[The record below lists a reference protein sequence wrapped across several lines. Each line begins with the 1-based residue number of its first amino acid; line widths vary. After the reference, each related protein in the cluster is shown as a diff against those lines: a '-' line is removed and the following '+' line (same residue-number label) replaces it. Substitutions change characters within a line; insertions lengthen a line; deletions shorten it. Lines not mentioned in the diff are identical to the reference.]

1 MEFAAEYIDQ
11 KLMAMKTRQLF
22 ALASALLFSIAGLTS
37 CEKDNPVKDADEAL
51 GKYEIADASSP
62 IQCIELTRDGE
73 YIVTKNPSKT
83 KADSDLELNDVWVY
97 GEFSFVDGAYL
108 LQGFGKIVI
117 DLLSGGA
124 AEILIDGNGWDPF
137 TVHANLASTV
147 QETTINRSLCHH
159 WDFKKTYF
167 SLSFS
172 DLPYLDFS
180 FELPGCDFSRW
191 FEKTGDKEGEQELE
205 KECKGLIFTENGTYA
220 VLFDGGKVNVGSWSW
235 ENSKDGSLNCE
246 WSNQYQS
253 FFKDYRFHGSL
264 TVDVTEEDPATC
276 TIVSSFETTMDR
288 YRLFRGYTSH
298 GMKTSLTY
306 YLEESK

>member
-1 MEFAAEYIDQ
+1 
-11 KLMAMKTRQLF
+11 MK
-22 ALASALLFSIAGLTS
+22 
-37 CEKDNPVKDADEAL
+37 NADEAL
-51 GKYEIADASSP
+51 GKYEISDASSP
-62 IQCIELTRDGE
+62 IQCIELTKDGE
-73 YIVTKNPSKT
+73 YIVTKNPAKT
-83 KADSDLELNDVWVY
+83 KSESDLDLNDVWVY
-97 GEFSFVDGAYL
+97 GKFTFVDGAYI

-124 AEILIDGNGWDPF
+124 AEILIDSGGWDPF

-147 QETTINRSLCHH
+147 QETTINRSLCRH

-172 DLPYLDFS
+172 DLPFLDFS
-180 FELPGCDFSRW
+180 FELPGCDFSKW
-191 FEKTGDKEGEQELE
+191 FEKTGDEEGEQELE
-205 KECKGLIFTENGTYA
+205 KECTGLIFTESGTYA
-220 VLFDGGKVNVGSWSW
+220 VLFDNGKVNVGSWAW
-235 ENSKDGSLNCE
+235 DNSADGSLKCE

-264 TVDVTEEDPATC
+264 IVDVLEEDPATC
-276 TIVSSFETTMDR
+276 TIFRSFETTMER
-288 YRLFRGYTSH
+288 YKLFRGYVSH

>member
-1 MEFAAEYIDQ
+1 M
-11 KLMAMKTRQLF
+11 MTRQWL
-22 ALASALLFSIAGLTS
+22 ALAGALLFSIAGLTS
-37 CEKDNPVKDADEAL
+37 CNKDDAGKDADKAF
-51 GKYEIADASSP
+51 GKYEITDASSP
-62 IQCIELTRDGE
+62 IQCIELTREGE
-73 YIVTKNPSKT
+73 YIVTKNPAKT
-83 KADSDLELNDVWVY
+83 KSEGDLDLNDVWAY
-97 GEFSFVDGAYL
+97 GKFTFVDGAYV

-124 AEILIDGNGWDPF
+124 AEILIDSGGWDPF

-147 QETTINRSLCHH
+147 QETTINRSLCRH

-180 FELPGCDFSRW
+180 FELPGCDFSKW
-191 FEKTGDKEGEQELE
+191 FEKTGDEEGEQDLE
-205 KECKGLIFTENGTYA
+205 KECKGLIFTESGTYA
-220 VLFDGGKVNVGSWSW
+220 VLFDNGKVNVGSWAW
-235 ENSKDGSLNCE
+235 DNSEDGSLKCE

-253 FFKDYRFHGSL
+253 LFKDYRFHGSL
-264 TVDVTEEDPATC
+264 TVDVMEENPATC
-276 TIVSSFETTMDR
+276 TIIRSFETTMER
-288 YRLFRGYTSH
+288 YKLFRGYTSH